1 MQLPLDFGET
11 MTLRAVPLTASFT
24 FAVPTATVTLSVRRP
39 GWGTRAIRQA
49 RSSLSLATAI
59 KLMTLQLLIEKAYEG
74 WAIGS
79 HWTKAVYGFL
89 MGLISQFF

>member
-24 FAVPTATVTLSVRRP
+24 FAVQTATVTLSVRRP

-59 KLMTLQLLIEKAYEG
+59 KLMALQPSKGLNSAADTRKQPSHDYSTL
-74 WAIGS
+74 
-79 HWTKAVYGFL
+79 FL
-89 MGLISQFF
+89 PP